1 MNACCVS
8 AIFIRL
14 GGHGSEVL
22 FAGRGWIK
30 VLLVTA
36 TVQTAFYVF
45 DLYDPDR
52 MRTRAVIVLGILQA
66 MGTASMA
73 LAIVFYSAAQMM
85 LGRGVLLISLLLTM
99 LVMVYWRLSVVWVS
113 QNPRFAERVLI
124 LGTDDNAI
132 TLAREVLNRRESGYT
147 VVGFLGNE
155 PELVGKSLINPKVVG
170 LYDQVGE
177 MISRY
182 RASRVVVAA
191 SDRRKRLP
199 LDSLMAL
206 KLCREVAIEES
217 ASFYERLTG
226 KISTEMLRPSW
237 LIFSEE
243 TALKRV
249 YRRTTRI
256 LDLIL
261 AVAILICSLPVMIL
275 AAIAVRLD
283 SMGPVL
289 YRQDRVGLNG
299 RVFRIVKFRS
309 MRTDAEKDGAVWA
322 SETDPRVT
330 RVGRVIRK
338 MRVDEL
344 PQLINVIR
352 GEMSLIGPRPERPV
366 FVEELQRQIPY
377 YGQRHLVKPGLTGW
391 AQVRYRYGDSI
402 EDAREKLRY
411 DLYYIKNQS
420 ALLDALILF
429 ETARIVLFGRGAR

>member
-1 MNACCVS
+1 MIACCVS

-14 GGHGSEVL
+14 GTDASEVL
-22 FAGRGWIK
+22 FAGHGWIK
-30 VLLVTA
+30 ILLVTA
-36 TVQTAFYVF
+36 TVQTGFYVF
-45 DLYDPDR
+45 DLYDSDR
-52 MRTRAVIVLGILQA
+52 MRRRAVIILGILQA

-73 LAIVFYSAAQMM
+73 LAIVFYSAPQMM
-85 LGRGVLLISLLLTM
+85 LGRGVLLISLLLM
-99 LVMVYWRLSVVWVS
+99 LVVMVYWRLSVLWLS

-132 TLAREVLNRRESGYT
+132 TLAREVLNRMQSGYK
-147 VVGFLGNE
+147 VVGFLGDE
-155 PELVGKSLINPKVVG
+155 AGLVGKSLINPKVVG
-170 LYDQVGE
+170 LYDQVEE
-177 MISRY
+177 MIGRY

-206 KLCREVAIEES
+206 KLRRGVAIEES

-237 LIFSEE
+237 LIFSDE
-243 TALKRV
+243 TALKRI

-256 LDLIL
+256 VDLVL
-261 AVAILICSLPVMIL
+261 AVAILICALPLMIL
-275 AAIAVRLD
+275 VAIAVKLD

-289 YRQDRVGLNG
+289 YLQERVGLNG
-299 RVFRIVKFRS
+299 HIFMIVKFRS

-330 RVGRVIRK
+330 RVGRLIRR

-366 FVEELQRQIPY
+366 FVEELQRQIQY

-391 AQVRYRYGDSI
+391 AQVRYRYGNSV

-420 ALLDALILF
+420 AMLDALILF